1 MEEAAMDIV
10 DASTAGRRA
19 CKRRAFGWCT
29 GRLQAAATATLIG
42 VLVGGAAMAPGIA
55 SASASGPV
63 AAAAGKTRQIKCK
76 GGSSSC
82 KAVVS
87 LAGGASRVKLVIAL
101 SDTNLKL
108 KSVVAKPK
116 SVKGAYQLSG
126 GRYSLGGSVYTVT
139 LNAVQSIPKGS
150 TLTLTFAA
158 PKG

>member
-10 DASTAGRRA
+10 DASRTGRTLGRPAGRL
-19 CKRRAFGWCT
+19 KV
-29 GRLQAAATATLIG
+29 AAAATLIG
-42 VLVGGAAMAPGIA
+42 VLAGGAAMAPGIA
-55 SASASGPV
+55 SASTSGP
-63 AAAAGKTRQIKCK
+63 AASAAGKTRQIKCK

-108 KSVVAKPK
+108 DGIVAKPK
-116 SVKGAYQLSG
+116 SVKGAYQLTG
-126 GRYSLGGSVYTVT
+126 GKYSLGGSVYTVT

-150 TLTLTFAA
+150 TLTLTFKA

>member
-1 MEEAAMDIV
+1 MDIV
-10 DASTAGRRA
+10 DASTAGGAGRKLGRHA
-19 CKRRAFGWCT
+19 
-29 GRLQAAATATLIG
+29 GRLKMAAAATLIG
-42 VLVGGAAMAPGIA
+42 VLAGGAAMAPGIA
-55 SASASGPV
+55 SASASGPA
-63 AAAAGKTRQIKCK
+63 AAAAGKTRQIKCR
-76 GGSSSC
+76 GGSNSC

-116 SVKGAYQLSG
+116 SVKGAYELSG
-126 GRYSLGGSVYTVT
+126 GKYSLGGSVYTVT

>member
-1 MEEAAMDIV
+1 MDIV
-10 DASTAGRRA
+10 DASTAGGAGRKLGRHA
-19 CKRRAFGWCT
+19 
-29 GRLQAAATATLIG
+29 GRLKMAAAATLIG
-42 VLVGGAAMAPGIA
+42 VLAGGAAIAPGIA
-55 SASASGPV
+55 SPAAS
-63 AAAAGKTRQIKCK
+63 AAGKTRHIKCK
-76 GGSSSC
+76 GGPNSC

-126 GRYSLGGSVYTVT
+126 GKYSLGGSVYTVT

-158 PKG
+158 PRG